1 MKAQAPVFPQRLS
14 LGLLF
19 ALCYMVLPK
28 PLRWQVVAVG
38 SRDQITGDDRVVLFV
53 GPADQIGFPV
63 FAVLAVDGVGL

>member
-1 MKAQAPVFPQRLS
+1 
-14 LGLLF
+14 
-19 ALCYMVLPK
+19 MVLPK

-38 SRDQITGDDRVVLFV
+38 SRDEITGDDGVVLFV